1 MTVNQISGYCTDCR
15 DIRAFAQVHPD
26 PGSCFDG
33 SGAICPEWYCMACG
47 AAVLLSILPAAGQ
60 SLAAAELTRRARVT
74 VHGDDVRSPYEAGQR
89 TSGSGR
95 HSSASD
101 AA

>member
-1 MTVNQISGYCTDCR
+1 MTANQISSYCLDCR
-15 DIRAFAQVHPD
+15 DIKAFAQAHPH
-26 PGSCFDG
+26 PGTGLDG
-33 SGAICPEWYCMACG
+33 SEGICPEWYCMACG